1 MKKIELEIVALS
13 DSNTSA
19 NSYALILGEKG
30 GGRKLPIIIGGF
42 EAQAIA
48 IELENMKPARPL
60 THDLFRNFADEFGIA
75 VEEVVI
81 ADLREGIFYSR
92 LHCRQGNDFRQID
105 ARTSDALALAV
116 RFGCPVY
123 TFAHVLDSAGV
134 ILDVDQITEPSGP
147 HQNLK
152 KSEDL
157 NTKETEST
165 PSPFRKLGFAELQ
178 ERLSQAVDGENYEE
192 AALIRDELKKRGII

>member
-19 NSYALILGEKG
+19 NSYALILSEKG

-60 THDLFRNFADEFGIA
+60 THDLFRNFAGEFEIEI
-75 VEEVVI
+75 EEVVI
-81 ADLREGIFYSR
+81 SDLREGIFYSR
-92 LHCRQGNDFRQID
+92 LHCRQGNEIRQID

-116 RFGCPVY
+116 RFGCPVF
-123 TFAHVLDSAGV
+123 TFSHVLDSGGV
-134 ILDVDQITEPSGP
+134 LLDAEVPEENSSPEVEQPRE
-147 HQNLK
+147 NLATRPDK
-152 KSEDL
+152 K
-157 NTKETEST
+157 

-178 ERLSQAVDGENYEE
+178 ERLQRAVEGENYEE
-192 AALIRDELKKRGII
+192 AAQIRDELRKRGQY

>member
-60 THDLFRNFADEFGIA
+60 THDLFRNFASEFDIEI
-75 VEEVVI
+75 EEVVI

-92 LHCRQGNDFRQID
+92 LHCRQGNELRQVD

-123 TFAHVLDSAGV
+123 TFPHVLNSGGV
-134 ILDVDQITEPSGP
+134 MLDPDRVADASHEHVNSSNSTDYVVKEP
-147 HQNLK
+147 
-152 KSEDL
+152 
-157 NTKETEST
+157 ESK
-165 PSPFRKLGFAELQ
+165 PSPYRKLGYAELQ
-178 ERLSQAVDGENYEE
+178 ERLQQAVDGEHYEE
-192 AALIRDELKKRGII
+192 AALIRDELRKRGML